1 METTNKK
8 PFYAAAIAAFVIWG
22 FIPFPLKALAAYPSG
37 QILYFRVM
45 LSVAMLLVISLAF
58 RRRQLREAV
67 AQVKNALPRDKRQF
81 VLYTFLGGVLLT
93 INWLAFIYVINH
105 IDIQTGS
112 FSYLLCPILTAVL
125 GFLLLK
131 EELRAN
137 QWLAIGLSALSC
149 VLVGTGELS
158 SLLFSLLIG
167 LSYAFYLITQ
177 RILRAYDKIV
187 LLTLQLLLSFALL
200 VPFYSYFK
208 GDSTAALDTHFF
220 LNIALLSAGFTVL
233 PLFLN
238 LFALKE
244 LTSGTIGILMY
255 INPIINFVMAF
266 LYFNET
272 TTPVKLLA
280 YLLIFIS
287 VVIYNLNLKGRKKRG
302 NGLVI
307 PTVGTTAVGK

>member
-1 METTNKK
+1 MEATNKN
-8 PFYAAAIAAFVIWG
+8 PYYAAAIAAFVIWG

-45 LSVAMLLVISLAF
+45 LSVVLLLAISLLF
-58 RRRQLREAV
+58 RRGQLQETL
-67 AQVKNALPRDKRQF
+67 AQVKNASARDKREF
-81 VLYTFLGGVLLT
+81 ILYTFCGGALLT
-93 INWLAFIYVINH
+93 VNWLAFIYVINH
-105 IDIQTGS
+105 INIQTGS

-149 VLVGTGELS
+149 ALVGSGEIT
-158 SLLFSLLIG
+158 SLLFSLLIA

-177 RILRAYDKIV
+177 RLLRAYDKIV

-200 VPFYSYFK
+200 APFYTYFV
-208 GDSTAALDTHFF
+208 GNSTVALDTHFF
-220 LNIALLSAGFTVL
+220 RNIAILSIGFTIV

-238 LFALKE
+238 LYALKE
-244 LTSGTIGILMY
+244 LKSGTIGILMY

-266 LYFNET
+266 LYFNEK
-272 TTPVKLLA
+272 TTPLKLLA

-287 VVIYNLNLKGRKKRG
+287 VVIYNLNIKGRKKRG